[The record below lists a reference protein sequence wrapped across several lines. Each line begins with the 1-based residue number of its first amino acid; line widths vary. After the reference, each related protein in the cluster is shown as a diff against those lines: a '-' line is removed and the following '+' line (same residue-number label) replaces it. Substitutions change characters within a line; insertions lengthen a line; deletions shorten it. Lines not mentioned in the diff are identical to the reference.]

1 MDIYKK
7 RFSKKFFQNE
17 YQKLINLGDN
27 KLSEINKSRRTLI
40 SIIDSSIIRKK
51 PFFNLKKN

>member
-40 SIIDSSIIRKK
+40 SIIDSINYKK
-51 PFFNLKKN
+51 KLFLI